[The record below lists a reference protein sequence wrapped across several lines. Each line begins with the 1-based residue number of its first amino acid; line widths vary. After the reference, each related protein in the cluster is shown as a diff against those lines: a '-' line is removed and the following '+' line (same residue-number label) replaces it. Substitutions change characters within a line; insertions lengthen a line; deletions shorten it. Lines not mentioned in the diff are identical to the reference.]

1 MIHCDFVEEELARGQ
16 GLEIAATVFEAIET
30 KY

>member
-1 MIHCDFVEEELARGQ
+1 MIHCDSVEEELARSQ
-16 GLEIAATVFEAIET
+16 GLEIVTMVFEAIET